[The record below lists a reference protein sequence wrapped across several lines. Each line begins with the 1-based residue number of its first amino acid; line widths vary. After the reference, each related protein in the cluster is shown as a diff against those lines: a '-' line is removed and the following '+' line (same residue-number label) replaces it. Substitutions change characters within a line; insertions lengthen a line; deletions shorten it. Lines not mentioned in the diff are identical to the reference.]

1 MPALF
6 AYLIAVA
13 LLVGG
18 GYGAL
23 NWLAAPEPV
32 KVVAKAAPKPPP
44 PHYADSS
51 EPVAAEARP
60 SKANSA
66 DAVKPAVASKTEIDH
81 SGQVEAAS
89 AEKAVSGDQPPS
101 ALPSP
106 QPEPPATSQQEATAS
121 EPAQQ
126 DRSAQAAMP
135 QAANDREARH
145 QVEASRAEAST
156 RHDELKQSAQAA
168 SPGNAQTIASIAPAA
183 KTAKR
188 PYVRQASRR
197 SEKRPLEVMTLRTI
211 ELPDGRRMTQL
222 IPHRSGDRYRGDG
235 PAMVFEPDE

>member
-13 LLVGG
+13 LLLGG

-23 NWLAAPEPV
+23 NWFAAPEPV
-32 KVVAKAAPKPPP
+32 KMVAKAAPKPPP

-66 DAVKPAVASKTEIDH
+66 DAVKSAVASKTEIDH

-106 QPEPPATSQQEATAS
+106 QPKPPAASQQEAKAS

-126 DRSAQAAMP
+126 DR
-135 QAANDREARH
+135 
-145 QVEASRAEAST
+145 
-156 RHDELKQSAQAA
+156 SAQAA

-197 SEKRPLEVMTLRTI
+197 SEKRPLELMTLRTI
-211 ELPDGRRMTQL
+211 ELPDGRRMTHL
-222 IPHRSGDRYRGDG
+222 IPHRGGDRYRGDG